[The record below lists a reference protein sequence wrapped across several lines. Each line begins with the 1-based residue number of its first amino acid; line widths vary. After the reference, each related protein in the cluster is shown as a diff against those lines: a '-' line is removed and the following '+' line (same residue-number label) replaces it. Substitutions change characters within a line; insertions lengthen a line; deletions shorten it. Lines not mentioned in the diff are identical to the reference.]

1 MTLTINLATRSML
14 RWTGL
19 LPILFLL
26 IPLIVGCT
34 GNLDEYDDIVLD
46 GVASLNL
53 GKPERA
59 LEEFDRA
66 ISMDPNRA
74 EGYVGRGNALNTLGQ
89 YEAAVAD
96 YDRAIA
102 IDPTLANAFVNRG
115 IAHSHLGNLKLAVA
129 DYEKGLALDPKI
141 DDPPG
146 IMKRLFDNV
155 PNREKGIRK
164 HLEVLKKHL
173 KEGADQAADTD
184 TANNDA

>member
-1 MTLTINLATRSML
+1 MPLKINLPTRL
-14 RWTGL
+14 IPRWNGL

-26 IPLIVGCT
+26 IPLVVGCT
-34 GNLDEYDDIVLD
+34 GNLSEYDDLVLD

-59 LEEFDRA
+59 LEEFNRA
-66 ISMDPNRA
+66 IAIDPSLA
-74 EGYVGRGNALNTLGQ
+74 DGYVGRGNALNTLER

-102 IDPTLANAFVNRG
+102 IDPSLANAYVNRG
-115 IAHSHLGNLKLAVA
+115 IAHSHLGNLNLAVA
-129 DYEKGLALDPKI
+129 DYEKGLALDPEI

-164 HLEVLKKHL
+164 HLEALKKQL
-173 KEGADQAADTD
+173 KESPDPAADTD

>member
-1 MTLTINLATRSML
+1 MPLTVNPPTRPML
-14 RWTGL
+14 PWTGL
-19 LPILFLL
+19 FPILLLL
-26 IPLIVGCT
+26 ILLIAGCA
-34 GNLDEYDDIVLD
+34 GNANDYDDIVLD

-53 GKPERA
+53 GKPEQA
-59 LEEFDRA
+59 LEEFSRA
-66 ISMDPNRA
+66 ITIDPARA
-74 EGYVGRGNALNTLGQ
+74 DGYVGRGNALNTLGR

-102 IDPTLANAFVNRG
+102 IDPSLANAFVNRG
-115 IAHSHLGNLKLAVA
+115 IAHSHLGNLNLAVA

-173 KEGADQAADTD
+173 KEGTNPAADTD
-184 TANNDA
+184 TANNGA